1 MTQCAVNDP
10 DENVCESIF
19 MPALGDCET
28 SDEPTADAQG
38 WQIRAAVVQVYD
50 TDVDTVF
57 CNRPHNIK

>member
-38 WQIRAAVVQVYD
+38 WKIRAAVVQVYD

-57 CNRPHNIK
+57 

>member
-1 MTQCAVNDP
+1 
-10 DENVCESIF
+10 

-38 WQIRAAVVQVYD
+38 WKIRAAVVQVYD

-57 CNRPHNIK
+57 